1 MQKAR
6 DYKQTVR
13 SQKSQEVLDAE
24 REARREKERNRKR
37 EQRARAAGPTGETYQ
52 DKEARLLKRREERA
66 GSLHQQTPEEKSDPR
81 RGAHKLEYNRNR
93 NKEQRANETPE
104 AREARLEK
112 MRQYSAERRAN
123 KAMKTSS
130 KVTEA
135 TKERMAAFRAKR
147 TPEQIQH
154 DKEAAREGMARLAE
168 GHRKVAYVERAPHYH
183 LDCRVRKWRLEVA
196 EKGAAAGPEPL
207 LTNGKPEYCHQCDQ
221 DLKVPVAGKGRCPC
235 RECAVLFRKFNDYV
249 RRTNVCL
256 NARRERRGQETDRP
270 KPSTSRELYAPTVD
284 IPEDMCEYDKIRQKN
299 IEERRRRFQEI
310 GLREAKTTVSNALKL
325 TKKTSFP
332 EPSPKKGVT
341 IVAEESE
348 SEDDPDDAFG
358 PPDAY

>member
-1 MQKAR
+1 M
-6 DYKQTVR
+6 R
-13 SQKSQEVLDAE
+13 SLKSQEVLDAE
-24 REARREKERNRKR
+24 CEARRERERNRKR
-37 EQRARAAGPTGETYQ
+37 EQRARAAGPTGETYE

-66 GSLHQQTPEEKSDPR
+66 GSLHQQTPEQKSDPR
-81 RGAHKLEYNRNR
+81 KGAHKLEYNRNR
-93 NKEQRANETPE
+93 NKVQRANETPE

-112 MRQYSAERRAN
+112 MRQYSAERRAT
-123 KAMKTSS
+123 KTMKTSS

-154 DKEAAREGMARLAE
+154 DREAAREGMARLAE
-168 GHRKVAYVERAPHYH
+168 GHRKMAYVERAPHYH
-183 LDCRVRKWRLEVA
+183 VDCRVRKWRLEVA

-235 RECAVLFRKFNDYV
+235 RECAVLFGKFNDYV

-256 NARRERRGQETDRP
+256 NTHRERREQETAKP

-284 IPEDMCEYDKIRQKN
+284 IPEDMCKYDQIRQKN
-299 IEERRRRFQEI
+299 IEERQRKFQAL
-310 GLREAKTTVSNALKL
+310 GLNKAKTTVSTALKL
-325 TKKTSFP
+325 TKKPSFTH
-332 EPSPKKGVT
+332 PSPKKGITAVA
-341 IVAEESE
+341 AEES
-348 SEDDPDDAFG
+348 DYDPDDAFG